1 MAKAK
6 QYEVVAEFIDLE
18 DNKKH
23 YQVGDTFPRPA
34 NKKVAA
40 ARIEELSSKA
50 NKQNKVLIKEV

>member
-6 QYEVVAEFIDLE
+6 KFEVVSEFIDLE
-18 DNKKH
+18 DNNKH
-23 YQVGDTFPRPA
+23 YQVGDTFPKPA
-34 NKKVAA
+34 NKKVAV